1 MQIRQLIKDDVGFGI
16 IEAAVLLP
24 ILLIIVFAS
33 IDFGR
38 YFSNQAIAQ
47 RAISVV
53 TNNIQTTSPNSTAA
67 DAAII
72 NTNLNNLIS
81 SLGLGISKFTIANLC
96 GKAFAT
102 QGPAQSFVNG
112 DNPCAASQGFAVG
125 RADIN
130 ITPQRSYYVGVVATI
145 PFTSI
150 GLGAIS
156 ALKMPKQITAKA
168 IVLVPPAMA
177 ATPPICNE
185 YGKVLRYDG
194 KNWLCQTVFKQYK
207 CPDHTR
213 VHNWF
218 ASCDDIGPSGIYS
231 DECHSTQQLSDGS
244 MQYTSYHIEC
254 RGQVYTDIG
263 DSLSG
268 SIPSLPVRKSCTDY
282 IFYRYIS
289 PSGER
294 RDVVQNKHT
303 ETCPPIE

>member
-81 SLGLGISKFTIANLC
+81 SLGLGISKFTTANLC

-102 QGPAQSFVNG
+102 QGPAQNFVNG

-145 PFTSI
+145 PFTSV

-207 CPDHTR
+207 CPDHTKT
-213 VHNWF
+213 HNWF
-218 ASCDDIGPSGIYS
+218 AYCDSYS
-231 DECHSTQQLSDGS
+231 VGTDECSSTQKLSDGT
-244 MQYTSYHIEC
+244 MQYTFYHIEC

-263 DSLSG
+263 DVTGLH
-268 SIPSLPVRKSCTDY
+268 LPVRKSCTDY